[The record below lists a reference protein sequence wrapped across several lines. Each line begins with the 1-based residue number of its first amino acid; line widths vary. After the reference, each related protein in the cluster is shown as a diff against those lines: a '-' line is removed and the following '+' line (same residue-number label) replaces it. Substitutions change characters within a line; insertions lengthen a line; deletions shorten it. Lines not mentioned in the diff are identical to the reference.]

1 MISVILNIFISLYYF
16 KSIGFIIIPI
26 ATSIS
31 SWINA
36 IILFI
41 FLKNRNLFQFN
52 NIFFIKLLKI
62 IFTSIIMG
70 VFFEYLT
77 SFFENQF
84 VYDSD
89 FKSLYLILSV
99 LLCTV
104 LYLILSFFINT
115 FNYKD
120 LQLKY

>member
-1 MISVILNIFISLYYF
+1 
-16 KSIGFIIIPI
+16 
-26 ATSIS
+26 
-31 SWINA
+31 
-36 IILFI
+36 
-41 FLKNRNLFQFN
+41 
-52 NIFFIKLLKI
+52 
-62 IFTSIIMG
+62 MG